1 MEPGLSV
8 DRRGFV
14 ALAGAGLTLGCAA
27 ADASAA
33 ADTAAIPAGAP
44 AGLVQPFLRL
54 APDGRVTVIVK
65 HLEMGQGIAT
75 GLATILADAL
85 DCDWAQVRTEPA
97 PVDPPVYRNLLFGF
111 QATGGSTSIANSW
124 AQLRAA
130 GATARAM
137 LLQAA
142 AARWQ
147 VPLPE
152 LATARGRVLHAASGR
167 SAGYGE
173 LAAEAAVLPV
183 PPGIEPPAPG
193 RHVGRVQQRV
203 EARDLVRG
211 AQRYGIDVQRP
222 GQRIALI
229 QRPPRFGATVR
240 AVDEHEARAKPG
252 VRGVHVVP
260 QGVAVVADTAWQAM
274 QARRAL
280 RIEWDD
286 SKAESRSSAELRAE
300 FRRLADAGEPGV
312 DALVRGDVRAALAG
326 AARVVEAE
334 FEQPYLAHQAM
345 EPLAATAQMIDGRC
359 HVWAASQNPQADHAA
374 VMRILGLKAE
384 QVLIHGLPAG
394 GSFGRRA
401 TFDAD
406 WISATVQVLKA
417 HGEATGT
424 AVPVQLLW
432 TRDDEFAAG
441 YFRPMNLH
449 RLRVGLAADG
459 RIVGCE
465 QTIVAQ
471 SFLFGAPKPGV
482 ALRPDP
488 TVTDGHFA
496 GRYDVLAARLRWVN
510 PTVGVPVQMYRSL
523 SHNHTTVSKEVLMDD
538 LARAA
543 GRDALAYRLAHLQGH
558 ARQAAVLRAAAERA
572 GWGRSLPPG
581 RALGLAVQEAH
592 RSYVAQVAQV
602 RLEAGRPVV
611 ERVVCAVDC
620 GLVINPDLVRAQME
634 SGIAFGLNV
643 ALHGDVTLDSGRV
656 QQHNFDDAPVLRLH
670 EMPAVEVILADSRE
684 APTGVGEPGSV
695 PVIAAVANAVTTLTG
710 RPVRRL
716 PLRLG

>member
-8 DRRGFV
+8 ERRGFI
-14 ALAGAGLTLGCAA
+14 ALAGGAGLTLGFVGGR
-27 ADASAA
+27 ASGAGPGA
-33 ADTAAIPAGAP
+33 MEPAPP
-44 AGLVQPFLRL
+44 AGLAQPFLRIS
-54 APDGRVTVIVK
+54 PDGTVTVIVK

-75 GLATILADAL
+75 GLATLLADAL
-85 DCDWAQVRTEPA
+85 DGDWAQVRTEPA
-97 PVDPPVYRNLLFGF
+97 PVDPPVYRNLAFGF

-124 AQLRAA
+124 MQLRAA

-147 VPLPE
+147 VPVDDLV
-152 LATARGRVLHAASGR
+152 TARGRVLHAASGR
-167 SAGYGE
+167 SAGYGD
-173 LAAEAAVLPV
+173 LAQAAAALPV
-183 PPGIEPPAPG
+183 PQGVEPPPPG
-193 RHVGRVQQRV
+193 RHVGRAQPRL
-203 EARDLVRG
+203 EARDVVRG
-211 AQRYGIDVQRP
+211 AQRYGIDVRRP
-222 GQRIALI
+222 GQRVALI
-229 QRPPRFGATVR
+229 QRPPRFGATVHT
-240 AVDEHEARAKPG
+240 VDDRDARRLPG

-280 RIEWDD
+280 RIEWDE
-286 SKAESRSSAELRAE
+286 SRAERRSSAELVAE

-312 DALVRGDVRAALAG
+312 DALVRGDVRGALAG

-345 EPLAATAQMIDGRC
+345 EPLAATAEMIDGRC

-384 QVLIHGLPAG
+384 QVRIHGLPAG

-406 WISATVQVLKA
+406 WISATGEVLKA
-417 HGEATGT
+417 HLASGASP
-424 AVPVQLLW
+424 APVQLLW

-441 YFRPMNLH
+441 YFRPLNLH
-449 RLRVGLAADG
+449 RLRVGLGADG

-471 SFLFGAPKPGV
+471 SFLFGAPKAGV

-496 GRYDVLAARLRWVN
+496 ARYDVPAARLRWIS

-523 SHNHTTVSKEVLMDD
+523 SHNHTTVSKEVLMDE

-558 ARQAAVLRAAAERA
+558 PRQAAVLRWAAERA
-572 GWGRSLPPG
+572 GWGRPLPAG

-592 RSYVAQVAQV
+592 RSHVAQVAQV
-602 RLEAGRPVV
+602 RLDGTRPVV
-611 ERVVCAVDC
+611 ERVVCAIDC
-620 GLVINPDLVRAQME
+620 GLVVNPDIVRAQME
-634 SGIAFGLNV
+634 SGIAFGLTM
-643 ALHGDVTLDSGRV
+643 ALHGEVTLDAGRV
-656 QQHNFDDAPVLRLH
+656 QQRNYDDAPVLRMS
-670 EMPAVEVILADSRE
+670 EMPAVEVILVDSRE
-684 APTGVGEPGSV
+684 APTGVGEPGCV
-695 PVIAAVANAVTTLTG
+695 PVIAAVANAVATLTG